1 MYQFLGSV
9 PRTNRYAHMCLLVLA
24 LRKWRQKDQEFELT
38 LGYIVSLGSALNALI
53 RYCLS

>member
-24 LRKWRQKDQEFELT
+24 LRKCRQEDQEFELT
-38 LGYIVSLGSALNALI
+38 LGYIVSLGSALNTLI
-53 RYCLS
+53 RYCVS